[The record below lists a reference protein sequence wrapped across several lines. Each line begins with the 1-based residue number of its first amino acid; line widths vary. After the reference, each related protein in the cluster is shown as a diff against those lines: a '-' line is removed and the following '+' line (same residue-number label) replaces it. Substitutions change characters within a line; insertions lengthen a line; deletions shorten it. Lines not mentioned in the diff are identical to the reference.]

1 MIFRHPT
8 TRGIL
13 TGFCLLLLV
22 AVAGAG
28 NVEKEKAA
36 VVAAERRGLPWWME
50 GKMGESWKEA
60 AEYFRNPVKLEQW
73 KQSLQAAREPLG

>member
-1 MIFRHPT
+1 MIFRHST

-36 VVAAERRGLPWWME
+36 VVGAERWLALVDG
-50 GKMGESWKEA
+50 G
-60 AEYFRNPVKLEQW
+60 
-73 KQSLQAAREPLG
+73 